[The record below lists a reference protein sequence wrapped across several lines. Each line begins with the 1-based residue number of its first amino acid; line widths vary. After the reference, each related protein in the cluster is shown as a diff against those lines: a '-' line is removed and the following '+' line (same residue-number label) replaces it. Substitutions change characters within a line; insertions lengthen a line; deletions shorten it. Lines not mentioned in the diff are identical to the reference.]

1 MSDETFRERQRRLE
15 ARVARLKQLVRRG
28 ILKLPQSKA
37 EMRQQIE
44 ALTEGVRV
52 TRLPDGTAW
61 GARGRP
67 VGE

>member
-1 MSDETFRERQRRLE
+1 MSDETIRERQRRLE

-52 TRLPDGTAW
+52 TRLPDGVAW
-61 GARGRP
+61 GARGRTID
-67 VGE
+67 E